1 MTLMQRIFMKPLNNY
16 STLSDKQKLELINKE
31 YLVNKKSFADIA
43 AMYDTYANKIRRD
56 AKKLG
61 IQTRD
66 KSEAQSNALKT
77 GKHKHPTK
85 GSIRNVDIKN
95 KIGLSVMKSWE
106 NIDDKTLEER
116 RKKSQ
121 IAWQAKDENQKEN
134 IIAAANQAVR
144 KSSKSGSK
152 LEKFLLQELLS
163 DGFVVEFHKEQILS
177 NTKLQID
184 LFLPTM
190 NIAIEVDGPSH
201 FLPVW
206 GDDALARNQKYDR
219 KKTGLII
226 GKGLYLIRIKQQR
239 DYSKSRATIVY
250 RKLKQAINQIN
261 NSQDTK
267 TIEIEDS
274 L

>member
-1 MTLMQRIFMKPLNNY
+1 MSYRKY
-16 STLSDKQKLELINKE
+16 SDLSDKDKAK
-31 YLVNKKSFADIA
+31 YLKQYYVDDGLSFADIA
-43 AMYDTYANKIRRD
+43 IKFDTYANRVRRD

-61 IQTRD
+61 IPIRD
-66 KSEAQSNALKT
+66 KSEAQINALNS

-85 GSIRNVDIKN
+85 GTKRDQSIKD

-106 NIDDKTLEER
+106 DMSDKELEQ
-116 RKKSQ
+116 RKKKSKL
-121 IAWQAKDENQKEN
+121 AWEKLDEDQKAN

-144 KSSKSGSK
+144 LSSKTGSK
-152 LEKFLLQELLS
+152 LEKFLLTNLLS

-184 LFLPTM
+184 LFLPIL

-206 GDDALARNQKYDR
+206 GDDVLAKNQKYDK

-226 GKGLYLIRIKQQR
+226 GKGLSLIRIKQLN
-239 DYSKSRATIVY
+239 DYSKARALIVY
-250 RKLKQAINQIN
+250 AKLLEAIKEISNTK
-261 NSQDTK
+261 DK

-274 L
+274 TI